1 MRPDVNPVG
10 GPRSDACGADVADSV
25 AHPIFSWHPVYAS
38 APRAPVPPAGWG
50 HHVNPVQLGGAGG
63 WGGGVLGGVPDPPLN
78 PPPPPLA
85 PHRHSLQHASADG
98 VLATGPSAV
107 STSPS

>member
-38 APRAPVPPAGWG
+38 APRAPVQPDVRG
-50 HHVNPVQLGGAGG
+50 HHVNTVHLSVALGRGG
-63 WGGGVLGGVPDPPLN
+63 RVLGCVPDPPHN